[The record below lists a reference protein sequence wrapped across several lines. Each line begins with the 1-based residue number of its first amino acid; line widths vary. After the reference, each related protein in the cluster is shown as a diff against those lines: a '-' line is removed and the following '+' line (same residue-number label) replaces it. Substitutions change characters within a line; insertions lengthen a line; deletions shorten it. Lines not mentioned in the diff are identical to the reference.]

1 MDRSRHKNSPSSERF
16 LGSFLPSAAAGD
28 QPGSAAFELDE
39 DDLFASG
46 AGSPERPQP
55 SRRPLILSAVRAAN
69 PSPLPRLRRPP
80 EGILD
85 ALPER
90 RSPFSPPPSSSS
102 NSSTTASP
110 AAAAAAPPRL
120 IPTIPRPA
128 AALAPHIP
136 QSAPV
141 NVPVAQFRRLSV
153 EALMDKAEDDDDD
166 DEEMLPPHE
175 MVARARARDSPM
187 TTFSVL
193 EGAGRTLKG
202 RDLRQC
208 SHGVWQLSEELE
220 PGTADR
226 MPPVVL

>member
-1 MDRSRHKNSPSSERF
+1 MDFARRKSSPSSERF
-16 LGSFLPSAAAGD
+16 LGSFLPAAAAGD
-28 QPGSAAFELDE
+28 QSGSTVFELDE

-55 SRRPLILSAVRAAN
+55 ARRSLILSSARAAN

-80 EGILD
+80 EGILN

-90 RSPFSPPPSSSS
+90 RRPLSPPPSSSS
-102 NSSTTASP
+102 NSSSSASP
-110 AAAAAAPPRL
+110 AAAPPRM

-128 AALAPHIP
+128 ASALAPHIP

-141 NVPVAQFRRLSV
+141 NVPAARFRRLPA
-153 EALMDKAEDDDDD
+153 EALMMGKAEDDDEE
-166 DEEMLPPHE
+166 EEMLPPHE
-175 MVARARARDSPM
+175 MVARRRARDSLM

-202 RDLRQC
+202 RDLRQVRNA
-208 SHGVWQLSEELE
+208 VWRKTGFLH
-220 PGTADR
+220 
-226 MPPVVL
+226 